1 MYTLILPVRFTMIG
15 SVEVPMR
22 GSLLLPHMTV
32 CTAKVHKVMEFDKVK
47 SKQFA
52 DVLLVMF
59 GQRPQFSDRIL

>member
-1 MYTLILPVRFTMIG
+1 MIG
-15 SVEVPMR
+15 SVKFPMR
-22 GSLLLPHMTV
+22 GLPLLLHMTV

-59 GQRPQFSDRIL
+59 EQRPQFSDRIL